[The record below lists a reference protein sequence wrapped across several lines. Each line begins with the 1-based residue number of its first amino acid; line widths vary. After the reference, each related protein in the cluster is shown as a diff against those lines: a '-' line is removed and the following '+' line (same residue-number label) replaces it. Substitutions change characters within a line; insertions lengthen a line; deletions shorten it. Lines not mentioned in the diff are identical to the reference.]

1 MTIAALFVAF
11 SAHAADLS
19 LILLGTGNPRPNPEH
34 AAAATAIIAGNEWF
48 VVDAGRGVTMR
59 IAATALNYEAMR
71 GVFITHLHS
80 DHTAGLPD
88 LFVTSWM
95 FGRKTTPLQLFGP
108 SGIGKLS
115 DAMLQFFDYDIHIRR
130 DLVER
135 LPAAGAT
142 IRTHVV
148 REGVVYEDANVRV
161 TAFRV
166 EHPPVEPAYGYRF
179 DAAGKSIVISGDMRP
194 NRNLVR
200 YAKNA
205 DILVCEAYLPEW
217 FDQVDTP
224 EVAAKLKAYHTTPEE
239 AGAMA
244 ASAGARTL
252 VLTHLIPSGQ
262 EETFRQRAAKTFRG
276 TLIVGRDLMTVS
288 TSEEPNASNRQ

>member
-1 MTIAALFVAF
+1 MTNLLL
-11 SAHAADLS
+11 SLS
-19 LILLGTGNPRPNPEH
+19 LILLGTGNPRPHPEH
-34 AAAATAIIAGNEWF
+34 AGAATAILVGDEWF

-59 IAATALNYEAMR
+59 IAATPLKYDAMR
-71 GVFITHLHS
+71 AVFITHLHS

-95 FGRKTTPLQLFGP
+95 FGRKTTPLQLYGP
-108 SGIGKLS
+108 AGIGRLS
-115 DAMLQFFDYDIHIRR
+115 DAMLQFFAYDIHIRR

-148 REGVVYEDANVRV
+148 RQGVMYEDSNVRV

-179 DAAGKSIVISGDMRP
+179 DAAGKSIVISGDTRP
-194 NRNLVR
+194 NANLVR
-200 YAKNA
+200 YARGA
-205 DILVCEAYLPEW
+205 DILVHEAYLPEW
-217 FDQVDTP
+217 FDRVDTP
-224 EVAAKLKAYHTTPEE
+224 EVAAKLKAYHSTPEE

-244 ASAGARTL
+244 ASAGVKTL
-252 VLTHLIPSGQ
+252 VLTHLVPAGQ
-262 EETFRQRAAKTFRG
+262 EDTFRQRAAKTFRG
-276 TLIVGRDLMTVS
+276 RLIVSRDLMSVS
-288 TSEEPNASNRQ
+288 TSEEPNASDHP

>member
-1 MTIAALFVAF
+1 MTNLLL
-11 SAHAADLS
+11 SLS
-19 LILLGTGNPRPNPEH
+19 LILLGTGMPRPDPLH
-34 AAAATAIIAGNEWF
+34 AGPSTAIVAGDEWF
-48 VVDAGRGVTMR
+48 LIDSGRGVTMR
-59 IAATALNYEAMR
+59 IAATTLKYDAMS

-95 FGRKTTPLQLFGP
+95 FGRKTTPLQVYGP
-108 SGIGKLS
+108 AGIGKLS
-115 DAMLQFFDYDIHIRR
+115 EAMLQFFAYDIHVRR

-148 REGVVYEDANVRV
+148 REGMVYEDSNVRV

-179 DAAGKSIVISGDMRP
+179 DAAGKSIVISGDTRP
-194 NRNLVR
+194 NANLVR
-200 YAKNA
+200 YAKGA
-205 DILVCEAYLPEW
+205 DILVHEAYLPEW
-217 FDQVDTP
+217 FDRVDTP

-244 ASAGARTL
+244 ASAGAKTL
-252 VLTHLIPSGQ
+252 VLTHLVPPGQ

-276 TLIVGRDLMTVS
+276 RVIVGRDLMTVS
-288 TSEEPNASNRQ
+288 TSEERNASDRP